1 VKERRLRES
10 LELHKRRVLLVKIL
24 QLFRYITFVFLMR
37 ACVCVCVCV
46 CCVVYVD
53 STESTCVLDVFQER
67 VMRAP

>member
-1 VKERRLRES
+1 MKERRLRES

-37 ACVCVCVCV
+37 GVCVCVCV

>member
-1 VKERRLRES
+1 MKERRLRES

-37 ACVCVCVCV
+37 VCVCVCV

-67 VMRAP
+67 VMRVP

>member
-1 VKERRLRES
+1 MKERRLRES

-37 ACVCVCVCV
+37 ACVCVCVC
-46 CCVVYVD
+46 CVVYVD